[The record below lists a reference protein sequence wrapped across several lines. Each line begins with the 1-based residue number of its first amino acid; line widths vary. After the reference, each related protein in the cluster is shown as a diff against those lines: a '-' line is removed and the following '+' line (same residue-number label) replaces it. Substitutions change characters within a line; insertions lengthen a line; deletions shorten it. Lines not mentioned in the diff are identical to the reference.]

1 MATLV
6 QQPELAQVQI
16 SNLQATQRPPE
27 TELGL
32 SDFAVGVLGA
42 GAKFLDQY
50 DEDNKTRLIALG
62 ASDYM
67 NEYTREVSILERKNY
82 QQGRDFSEVVSSQTQ
97 RRQTFAQE
105 LQRMVQDPTMTEDQI
120 FDANKEF
127 LQSTVNDIYASGL
140 DSDLKEKLYEETLK
154 ENMQYQK
161 MIGEGLQAAAL
172 DRYTGTARLIAAKT
186 VTDLASVART
196 PTEQVEYIMSQ
207 FELIKQGATQS
218 GYAKN
223 EEEANTAA
231 TTTLKGALD
240 FWFKSID
247 PKAPDA
253 AASLNQLRDIGE
265 NLFTAG
271 QYELAGDI
279 VQKVN
284 DVQGKVLSSNDDM
297 LVRDLTLDLH
307 NYDVGAIS
315 FTPEEIS
322 TKFGELQQ
330 TGMYS
335 DATLNT
341 WYSKY
346 LDSYQRKQEKLL
358 QGDDEIDPMSYPDYF
373 QYEFNNEGKG
383 RDKWIGAA
391 VAQAARDAQ
400 AQGLNTY
407 TAIANNLIAR
417 QVTASTYMPELL
429 DRAAELA
436 TTELAQWMGMSDD
449 QIRETGGYEAYKA
462 SWNGLVQSYQALKN
476 SNNTVGAERF
486 LASIDSKHFPNKE
499 VLRGLLETGAPLN
512 SAKDAL
518 RDPIGTTRQ
527 LELVDKARNS
537 LNLETAKLD
546 RFWTTGHNGTW
557 FNRTSE
563 EVRENTLEAMK
574 THATRYGSL
583 LATHMT
589 SGSAANLMTAMEKS
603 NLMISTK
610 GTPVFVDPT
619 TGARI
624 NSGQLRDASG
634 KVVAKDYFARAIDAQ
649 REVLAKN
656 MGNKTDPNNIV
667 VQQNGDALYLLIHD
681 KDGNLLNNTGSFGR
695 QGTQLSMSG
704 LVQVAASIR
713 DQDAKVAREKLTT
726 ITPPKEK
733 FKPLANIGFGT
744 AAGSL
749 ASGDYRDTFVVK
761 RDAVIHKGT
770 LRLHGSNKRVA
781 VNYPASMAIP
791 FGGNTDIASG
801 FIDFLNTHEAWVSAA
816 THSKAQAGTTSKSQ
830 TVIGHGII
838 KRDHPE
844 VFAKMA
850 AAKGDQERLN
860 IQSEYQAKF
869 FSENNLAGNIAK
881 AGLPPL
887 STGAVPS
894 TYRNAYVLLA
904 ESTWHGGGG
913 GASQVATALKQP
925 NFQAAL
931 KVLEKSSVYNAVK
944 SDRTGKHADHPRNQW
959 RINTL
964 RQYYNSKA
972 LASGSSI
979 NLGGRTVKPVGNTF
993 VPYRLK

>member
-1 MATLV
+1 MATIV
-6 QQPELAQVQI
+6 QQPELGQVQL
-16 SNLQATQRPPE
+16 SNLQAVAPTPNKD
-27 TELGL
+27 LNL
-32 SDFAVGVLGA
+32 SDFAMRLMGKGQEYL
-42 GAKFLDQY
+42 KEY
-50 DEDNKTRLIALG
+50 DEENKTRLIALG

-67 NEYTREVSILERKNY
+67 NDYTRDVSFLERKYY
-82 QQGRDFSEVVSSQTQ
+82 QQGQDFSSVVASQTQ
-97 RRQTFAQE
+97 RRRAFVQE
-105 LQRMVQDPTMTEDQI
+105 LQRMVQDPTVTEDQI

-161 MIGEGLQAAAL
+161 MIGEQLQAAAL

-186 VTDLASVART
+186 VVDLSSVERT
-196 PTEQVEYIMSQ
+196 PEEQVEYVNTQ
-207 FELIKQGATQS
+207 FELIKQGAIQS

-231 TTTLKGALD
+231 TNTLKGALD

-247 PKAPDA
+247 PKSPDA
-253 AASLNQLRDIGE
+253 ASSLNQLRDIGE
-265 NLFTAG
+265 NLFAAG

-307 NYDVGAIS
+307 NYDVGAID

-322 TKFGELQQ
+322 TKFVELQQ

-335 DATLNT
+335 DATLNS
-341 WYSKY
+341 WYGKY

-417 QVTASTYMPELL
+417 QVTASALMPELI

-436 TTELAQWMGMSDD
+436 TTELAQWMGMTDD

-462 SWNGLVQSYQALKN
+462 SWNGLVQSYQSLKN
-476 SNNTVGAERF
+476 SNNSIGAERF
-486 LASIDSKHFPNKE
+486 LASIDSKYFPNKE

-512 SAKDAL
+512 SARDAL
-518 RDPIGTTRQ
+518 QDPIGTARQ
-527 LELVDKARNS
+527 LELVGKARDN
-537 LNLETAKLD
+537 LNLESAKLD
-546 RFWTTGHNGTW
+546 RFWTTGHNGSW
-557 FNRTSE
+557 FNRTSD

-603 NLMISTK
+603 NLLISTK

-624 NSGQLRDASG
+624 NSGQLRDSSG

-656 MGNKTDPNNIV
+656 MGNKTDPNNII
-667 VQQNGDALYLLIHD
+667 VQQNGDALYFLIHD
-681 KDGNLLNNTGSFGR
+681 KDGNLLNNTSSFGL
-695 QGTQLSMSG
+695 QGTQLSMHG
-704 LVQVAASIR
+704 LVQAAATIR
-713 DQDAKVAREKLTT
+713 EQDVKRAREKVTT
-726 ITPPKEK
+726 IKPTKEK
-733 FKPLANIGFGT
+733 FKPLGNIGFGT
-744 AAGSL
+744 AAFALS
-749 ASGDYRDTFVVK
+749 SGDYRDTFVIK

-770 LRLHGSNKRVA
+770 VRLHGSNKRVP
-781 VNYPASMAIP
+781 VNIPASMAIP
-791 FGGNTDIASG
+791 FGGNKDIAVAMADHWNQFEG
-801 FIDFLNTHEAWVSAA
+801 FTDNAVI
-816 THSKAQAGTTSKSQ
+816 SKAIDGTTSSTS
-830 TVIGHGII
+830 TVIGWGITQ
-838 KRDHPE
+838 KNHPE
-844 VFAKMA
+844 VFAKMQRA
-850 AAKGDQERLN
+850 RSTQERVQINADFLGT
-860 IQSEYQAKF
+860 Y
-869 FSENNLAGNIAK
+869 FSKSKLAENAQK
-881 AGLPPL
+881 AGIPP
-887 STGAVPS
+887 PS
-894 TYRNAYVLLA
+894 TAPYPKYLQNAYILLA
-904 ESTWHGGGG
+904 DGTWHGGSGG
-913 GASQVATALKQP
+913 GAAVASALSK
-925 NFQAAL
+925 
-931 KVLEKSSVYNAVK
+931 
-944 SDRTGKHADHPRNQW
+944 RTYAEAEAEFKKTTLFKAIPANHPRNQW
-959 RINTL
+959 NLNTL

-979 NLGGRTVKPVGNTF
+979 NLGGKTIKPVGNTF

>member
-6 QQPELAQVQI
+6 QQPELAQVQV

-27 TELGL
+27 TEFGL
-32 SDFAVGVLGA
+32 SDFAMGVLGA

-67 NEYTREVSILERKNY
+67 NEYTREVNILERKNY

-97 RRQTFAQE
+97 RRQSFVQE

-186 VTDLASVART
+186 VTDLASVERT

-231 TTTLKGALD
+231 TNTLKGALD

-253 AASLNQLRDIGE
+253 ATSLNQLRDIGE
-265 NLFTAG
+265 NLFAAG

-307 NYDVGAIS
+307 NYDVGAID
-315 FTPEEIS
+315 FTPEEIN
-322 TKFGELQQ
+322 TKFVDLQQ

-335 DATLNT
+335 DATLNS
-341 WYSKY
+341 WFGKY

-358 QGDDEIDPMSYPDYF
+358 EGDDEIDPMSYPDYF

-417 QVTASTYMPELL
+417 QVTASALMPELI

-436 TTELAQWMGMSDD
+436 TTELAQWMSMTDD

-462 SWNGLVQSYQALKN
+462 SWNGLVQSYQSLKN
-476 SNNTVGAERF
+476 SNNSIGAERF
-486 LASIDSKHFPNKE
+486 LASIDSKYFPNKE

-512 SAKDAL
+512 SARDAL
-518 RDPIGTTRQ
+518 QDPIGTARQ
-527 LELVDKARNS
+527 LELVGKARDS
-537 LNLETAKLD
+537 LNIESAKLD

-557 FNRTSE
+557 FNRTSD

-649 REVLAKN
+649 RYILAKN
-656 MGNKTDPNNIV
+656 MGNNTDPNNIV
-667 VQQNGDALYLLIHD
+667 VQQNGDALYFLIHD
-681 KDGNLLNNTGSFGR
+681 KDGNLLNNTSSFGL
-695 QGTQLSMSG
+695 QGTQLSMHG
-704 LVQVAASIR
+704 LVQAAATIR
-713 DQDAKVAREKLTT
+713 DQDVKRAREKVTT
-726 ITPPKEK
+726 IKTPKEK
-733 FKPLANIGFGT
+733 LQPLGNIGFGT

-770 LRLHGSNKRVA
+770 VRLHGSNKRVP
-781 VNYPASMAIP
+781 VNIPASMAIP
-791 FGGNTDIASG
+791 FGGNKDIAVAMANHWNQFEG
-801 FIDFLNTHEAWVSAA
+801 FTDTAV
-816 THSKAQAGTTSKSQ
+816 TSKAIDGTTSSTS
-830 TVIGHGII
+830 TVIGWGITQ
-838 KRDHPE
+838 KNHPE
-844 VFAKMA
+844 VFARMQR
-850 AAKGDQERLN
+850 AKSTQERVQINADFLGTYFA
-860 IQSEYQAKF
+860 SSKLA
-869 FSENNLAGNIAK
+869 ENAQK
-881 AGLPPL
+881 AGIPL
-887 STGAVPS
+887 PS
-894 TYRNAYVLLA
+894 TAPYPKYLQNAYMLLA
-904 ESTWHGGGG
+904 DGTWHGGSGG
-913 GASQVATALKQP
+913 GAAVASALSKRTYAEAEAAFKKTALFKAIP
-925 NFQAAL
+925 AN
-931 KVLEKSSVYNAVK
+931 
-944 SDRTGKHADHPRNQW
+944 HPRNQW
-959 RINTL
+959 NLNTL

-979 NLGGRTVKPVGNTF
+979 NLGGRPIKPVGNTF
-993 VPYRLK
+993 VPYRPK

>member
-1 MATLV
+1 MATIV
-6 QQPELAQVQI
+6 QQPELAQVQV

-27 TELGL
+27 TEFGL
-32 SDFAVGVLGA
+32 SDFAIGVLGA

-67 NEYTREVSILERKNY
+67 NEYTREVSFLERKNY

-97 RRQTFAQE
+97 RRQAFAQE

-161 MIGEGLQAAAL
+161 MIGKGLQAAAL

-186 VTDLASVART
+186 VTDLATVQRT

-207 FELIKQGATQS
+207 FELIKQGATKS

-253 AASLNQLRDIGE
+253 ATSLNQLRDIGE
-265 NLFTAG
+265 NLFAAG

-307 NYDVGAIS
+307 NYDVGAIEL
-315 FTPEEIS
+315 TPEEIS
-322 TKFGELQQ
+322 TKFVDLQK
-330 TGMYS
+330 TGLYS

-341 WYSKY
+341 WYSRY
-346 LDSYQRKQEKLL
+346 LDAYQRKQEKLL

-417 QVTASTYMPELL
+417 QVTASTLMPELM

-436 TTELAQWMGMSDD
+436 TTELAQWMSMSDD

-462 SWNGLVQSYQALKN
+462 SWNGLVQSYQSLIN
-476 SNNTVGAERF
+476 SDNKRAAEQF
-486 LASIDSKHFPNKE
+486 LSSIDSRYFPNKE

-518 RDPIGTTRQ
+518 QDPIGTARQ
-527 LELVDKARNS
+527 LELVGKARDS
-537 LNLETAKLD
+537 LNIESAKLD

-649 REVLAKN
+649 RYILANN
-656 MGNKTDPNNIV
+656 MGNNTDPNNIV
-667 VQQNGDALYLLIHD
+667 VQQNGDSMYFLIHD
-681 KDGNLLNNTGSFGR
+681 KDGNLLNNTSSFGL

-704 LVQVAASIR
+704 LVQAAASIR
-713 DQDAKVAREKLTT
+713 DQDIKRVREKVTT
-726 ITPPKEK
+726 IKTPKQK
-733 FKPLANIGFGT
+733 LQPLGNIGFGT

-770 LRLHGSNKRVA
+770 VRLHGSNKRVP
-781 VNYPASMAIP
+781 VNIPASMAIP
-791 FGGNTDIASG
+791 FGGNKDIAVAMANHWNQFEG
-801 FIDFLNTHEAWVSAA
+801 FTDTAV
-816 THSKAQAGTTSKSQ
+816 TSKAIDGTTSSTS
-830 TVIGHGII
+830 TVIGWGITQ
-838 KRDHPE
+838 KNHPE
-844 VFAKMA
+844 VFARMQR
-850 AAKGDQERLN
+850 AKSTQERVQINADFLGT
-860 IQSEYQAKF
+860 Y
-869 FSENNLAGNIAK
+869 FSKSNLAENAQK
-881 AGLPPL
+881 AGIPL
-887 STGAVPS
+887 PS
-894 TYRNAYVLLA
+894 TAPYPKYLQNAYMLLA
-904 ESTWHGGGG
+904 DGTWHGGSGG
-913 GASQVATALKQP
+913 GAAVASALSKRTYAEAEAAFKKTALFKAIP
-925 NFQAAL
+925 AN
-931 KVLEKSSVYNAVK
+931 
-944 SDRTGKHADHPRNQW
+944 HPRNQW
-959 RINTL
+959 NLNTL

-979 NLGGRTVKPVGNTF
+979 NLGGRPVKPVGNTF
-993 VPYRLK
+993 VPYRPK

>member
-6 QQPELAQVQI
+6 QQPELAQVQV

-27 TELGL
+27 TEFGL
-32 SDFAVGVLGA
+32 SDFAMGILDA
-42 GAKFLDQY
+42 GAKFLNQY

-67 NEYTREVSILERKNY
+67 NKYTREVNFLERKNY
-82 QQGRDFSEVVSSQTQ
+82 QQGRDFSEVVSAQTQ
-97 RRQTFAQE
+97 RRQAFQQE
-105 LQRMVQDPTMTEDQI
+105 LNRMRQDPTMTEDQI

-186 VTDLASVART
+186 VTDLATVQRT
-196 PTEQVEYIMSQ
+196 PEEQVQYIMSQ

-231 TTTLKGALD
+231 TNTLKGALD

-253 AASLNQLRDIGE
+253 ATSLNQLRDIGE
-265 NLFTAG
+265 NLFAAG

-284 DVQGKVLSSNDDM
+284 DVQGKVLGSNDDM

-307 NYDVGAIS
+307 NYDVGAID
-315 FTPEEIS
+315 FTPEEIR
-322 TKFGELQQ
+322 TKFVELQQ

-335 DATLNT
+335 DSTLNT

-346 LDSYQRKQEKLL
+346 LESYQRKQEQLL
-358 QGDDEIDPMSYPDYF
+358 RGESEIDPMSYSSYI
-373 QYEFNNEGKG
+373 QYELNGGVGG
-383 RDKWIGAA
+383 RSRWIDAA
-391 VAQAARDAQ
+391 VVQAAKDARDMAGGG
-400 AQGLNTY
+400 AVTNT
-407 TAIANNLIAR
+407 AVANQLIAR
-417 QVTASTYMPELL
+417 QITSKDYMPELL

-462 SWNGLVQSYQALKN
+462 SWNGLVQSYQSLKN
-476 SNNTVGAERF
+476 MNNSMGAERF
-486 LASIDSKHFPNKE
+486 LASIDSKYFPNKE

-512 SAKDAL
+512 SARDAL
-518 RDPIGTTRQ
+518 QDPIGTARQ
-527 LELVDKARNS
+527 LELVGKARDS
-537 LNLETAKLD
+537 LNLESAKLD

-649 REVLAKN
+649 RTVLAQKQ
-656 MGNKTDPNNIV
+656 GGKIDPNNIV
-667 VQQNGDALYLLIHD
+667 VQQNGDSLYFLIHD
-681 KDGNLLNNTGSFGR
+681 KDGNLVNNTTSFGL
-695 QGTQLSMSG
+695 QGTQITMSS
-704 LVQVAASIR
+704 LVQTAGNIR
-713 DQDAKVAREKLTT
+713 DQDIKRAREKVTT
-726 ITPPKEK
+726 VTTPKQK
-733 FKPLANIGFGT
+733 LQPLGNIGFGT

-749 ASGDYRDTFVVK
+749 DSGDYRDTFVVK

-770 LRLHGSNKRVA
+770 VRLHGSNKRVP
-781 VNYPASMAIP
+781 VNLPASMAIP
-791 FGGNTDIASG
+791 FGGNKDIAVAMANHWNQFEG
-801 FIDFLNTHEAWVSAA
+801 FTDTAV
-816 THSKAQAGTTSKSQ
+816 TSKAIDGTTSSTS
-830 TVIGHGII
+830 TVIGWGITQ
-838 KRDHPE
+838 KNHPE
-844 VFAKMA
+844 VFARMQR
-850 AAKGDQERLN
+850 AKSTQERVQINADFLGT
-860 IQSEYQAKF
+860 Y
-869 FSENNLAGNIAK
+869 FSNSKLAENAQK
-881 AGLPPL
+881 AGIPL
-887 STGAVPS
+887 PS
-894 TYRNAYVLLA
+894 TAPYPKYLQNAYILLA
-904 ESTWHGGGG
+904 DGTWHGGSGG
-913 GASQVATALKQP
+913 GAAVASALSKR
-925 NFQAAL
+925 NYAEAEAAFKKTSL
-931 KVLEKSSVYNAVK
+931 FKAIPAN
-944 SDRTGKHADHPRNQW
+944 HPRNQW
-959 RINTL
+959 NLNTL

-979 NLGGRTVKPVGNTF
+979 NLGGRPVKPVGNTF
-993 VPYRLK
+993 VPYRPK

>member
-1 MATLV
+1 MATIV
-6 QQPELAQVQI
+6 QQPELGQVQL
-16 SNLQATQRPPE
+16 SNLQAVAPTPNKD
-27 TELGL
+27 LNL
-32 SDFAVGVLGA
+32 SDFAMRLMGKGQEYL
-42 GAKFLDQY
+42 KEY
-50 DEDNKTRLIALG
+50 DEENKTRLIALG

-67 NEYTREVSILERKNY
+67 NDYTRDVSFLERKYY
-82 QQGRDFSEVVSSQTQ
+82 QQGQDFSSVVSSQTQ
-97 RRQTFAQE
+97 RRRTFVQE
-105 LQRMVQDPTMTEDQI
+105 LQRMVQDPTVTEDQI

-161 MIGEGLQAAAL
+161 MIGEQLQAAAL

-186 VTDLASVART
+186 VVDLSSVERT
-196 PTEQVEYIMSQ
+196 PEEQVEYVNTQ
-207 FELIKQGATQS
+207 FELIKQGAIQS

-231 TTTLKGALD
+231 TNTLKGALD

-247 PKAPDA
+247 PKSPDA
-253 AASLNQLRDIGE
+253 ANSLNQLRDIGE
-265 NLFTAG
+265 NLFAAG

-307 NYDVGAIS
+307 NYDVGAID

-322 TKFGELQQ
+322 TKFVELQQ

-335 DATLNT
+335 DATLNS
-341 WYSKY
+341 WYGKY

-417 QVTASTYMPELL
+417 QVTASALMPELI

-436 TTELAQWMGMSDD
+436 TTELAQWMGMTDD

-462 SWNGLVQSYQALKN
+462 SWNGLVQSYQSLKN
-476 SNNTVGAERF
+476 SNNSIGAERF
-486 LASIDSKHFPNKE
+486 LASIDSKYFPNKE

-512 SAKDAL
+512 SARDAL
-518 RDPIGTTRQ
+518 QDPIGTARQ
-527 LELVDKARNS
+527 LELVGKARDN
-537 LNLETAKLD
+537 LNLESAKLD
-546 RFWTTGHNGTW
+546 RFWTTGHNGSW
-557 FNRTSE
+557 FNRTSD

-603 NLMISTK
+603 NLLISTK

-624 NSGQLRDASG
+624 NSGQLRDSSG

-667 VQQNGDALYLLIHD
+667 VQQNGDALYFLIHD
-681 KDGNLLNNTGSFGR
+681 KDGNLLNNTSSFGL
-695 QGTQLSMSG
+695 QGTQLSMHG
-704 LVQVAASIR
+704 LVQAAATIR
-713 DQDAKVAREKLTT
+713 DQDIKRAREKVTT
-726 ITPPKEK
+726 IKPPKEK
-733 FKPLANIGFGT
+733 FKPLGNIGFGT
-744 AAGSL
+744 AAFAL
-749 ASGDYRDTFVVK
+749 TSGDYRDTFVIK

-770 LRLHGSNKRVA
+770 VRLHGSNKRVP
-781 VNYPASMAIP
+781 VNIPASMAIP
-791 FGGNTDIASG
+791 FGGNKDIAVAMADHWNQFEG
-801 FIDFLNTHEAWVSAA
+801 FTDNAVV
-816 THSKAQAGTTSKSQ
+816 SKAIDGTTSSTS
-830 TVIGHGII
+830 TVIGWGITQ
-838 KRDHPE
+838 KNHPE
-844 VFAKMA
+844 VFAKMQRA
-850 AAKGDQERLN
+850 RSTQERVQINADFLGT
-860 IQSEYQAKF
+860 Y
-869 FSENNLAGNIAK
+869 FSNSKLAENAQK
-881 AGLPPL
+881 AGIPL
-887 STGAVPS
+887 PS
-894 TYRNAYVLLA
+894 TAPYPKYLQNAYILLA
-904 ESTWHGGGG
+904 DGTWHGGSGG
-913 GASQVATALKQP
+913 GAAVASALSKRTYAEAE
-925 NFQAAL
+925 AAFKKTTL
-931 KVLEKSSVYNAVK
+931 FKAIPAN
-944 SDRTGKHADHPRNQW
+944 HPRNQW
-959 RINTL
+959 NLNTL

-979 NLGGRTVKPVGNTF
+979 NLGGKTIKPVGNTF

>member
-6 QQPELAQVQI
+6 QQPELAQVQV

-27 TELGL
+27 TEFGL
-32 SDFAVGVLGA
+32 SDFAMGVLGA

-50 DEDNKTRLIALG
+50 DEDNKARLIALG

-67 NEYTREVSILERKNY
+67 NEYTREVNFLERKNY
-82 QQGRDFSEVVSSQTQ
+82 QQGRDFSEVVSAQTQ
-97 RRQTFAQE
+97 RRQAFTQE
-105 LQRMVQDPTMTEDQI
+105 LQRMVKDPTMTEDQI

-186 VTDLASVART
+186 VVDLSSVERT
-196 PTEQVEYIMSQ
+196 PEEQVEYVNTQ
-207 FELIKQGATQS
+207 FELIKQGAIQS

-231 TTTLKGALD
+231 TATLKGALD

-253 AASLNQLRDIGE
+253 ATSLNQLRDIGE
-265 NLFTAG
+265 NLFAAG

-307 NYDVGAIS
+307 NYDVGAID
-315 FTPEEIS
+315 FTPEDIS
-322 TKFGELQQ
+322 TKFVTLQQ
-330 TGMYS
+330 TGLYS

-341 WYSKY
+341 WYSRY
-346 LDSYQRKQEKLL
+346 LDAYQRKQEKLL

-391 VAQAARDAQ
+391 VAQAAQDAQ

-417 QVTASTYMPELL
+417 QVTASALMPELI

-436 TTELAQWMGMSDD
+436 TTELAQWMSMTDD

-462 SWNGLVQSYQALKN
+462 SWNGLVQSYQSLKN
-476 SNNTVGAERF
+476 SENSMGAERF
-486 LASIDSKHFPNKE
+486 LSSIDSKYFPNKE

-512 SAKDAL
+512 SARDAL
-518 RDPIGTTRQ
+518 QDPIGTHRQ
-527 LELVDKARNS
+527 LEFVAKARDS
-537 LNLETAKLD
+537 LNLESAKLD

-557 FNRTSE
+557 FNRTAE

-634 KVVAKDYFARAIDAQ
+634 KVVGKDYFARAIDAQ
-649 REVLAKN
+649 RYILAKN
-656 MGNKTDPNNIV
+656 MGNNTDPNNIV
-667 VQQNGDALYLLIHD
+667 VQQNGDSMYFLIHD
-681 KDGNLLNNTGSFGR
+681 KDGNLLNNTGSFGL

-704 LVQVAASIR
+704 LVQAAASIR
-713 DQDAKVAREKLTT
+713 DQDIKRAREKVTT
-726 ITPPKEK
+726 IKTPKQK
-733 FKPLANIGFGT
+733 LQPLGNIGFGT

-770 LRLHGSNKRVA
+770 VRLHGSNKRVP
-781 VNYPASMAIP
+781 VNIPASMAIP
-791 FGGNTDIASG
+791 FGGNKDIAVAMANHWNQFEG
-801 FIDFLNTHEAWVSAA
+801 FTDTAV
-816 THSKAQAGTTSKSQ
+816 TSKAIDGTTSSTS
-830 TVIGHGII
+830 TVIGWGITQ
-838 KRDHPE
+838 KNHPE
-844 VFAKMA
+844 VFAKMQR
-850 AAKGDQERLN
+850 AKSTQERVQINADFLGKYFTDN
-860 IQSEYQAKF
+860 KLA
-869 FSENNLAGNIAK
+869 ENAQRAGI
-881 AGLPPL
+881 PL
-887 STGAVPS
+887 PS
-894 TYRNAYVLLA
+894 TAPYPKYLQNAYMLLA
-904 ESTWHGGGG
+904 DGTWHGGSGG
-913 GASQVATALKQP
+913 GSAVATALSKR
-925 NFQAAL
+925 NYAEAEAAFKKTTL
-931 KVLEKSSVYNAVK
+931 FKAIPAN
-944 SDRTGKHADHPRNQW
+944 HPRNQW
-959 RINTL
+959 NLNTL

-979 NLGGRTVKPVGNTF
+979 NLGGRPVKPVGNTF
-993 VPYRLK
+993 VPYRPK

>member
-1 MATLV
+1 MATIV
-6 QQPELAQVQI
+6 PQPELAQVRQ
-16 SNLQATQRPPE
+16 SNLQATQRPVE
-27 TELGL
+27 TEQNL
-32 SDFAVGVLGA
+32 SDFALALVGKASEGI
-42 GAKFLDQY
+42 DTY
-50 DEDNKTRLIALG
+50 NKENKDRLIALG

-67 NEYTREVSILERKNY
+67 NEYTREVNFLERKNY
-82 QQGRDFSEVVSSQTQ
+82 QQGRDFSSVVSAQTQ
-97 RRQTFAQE
+97 RRQTFGQE

-127 LQSTVNDIYASGL
+127 LQSTVNDIYESGL
-140 DSDLKEKLYEETLK
+140 DSDLKEQLYQETLK
-154 ENMQYQK
+154 ENLQYQK

-172 DRYTGTARLIAAKT
+172 DRYTGTARLLAAKT
-186 VTDLASVART
+186 VTELAAVART
-196 PTEQVEYIMSQ
+196 PKEQVEYVNTQ
-207 FELIKQGATQS
+207 FQLIKQGAIQS

-231 TTTLKGALD
+231 TNTLKGAMD

-253 AASLNQLRDIGE
+253 ANSLNQLRDIGE
-265 NLFTAG
+265 NLFAAG

-284 DVQGKVLSSNDDM
+284 DVQGQVLSSNDDM

-307 NYDVGAIS
+307 NYDVGATD
-315 FTPEEIS
+315 FTPEDIS
-322 TKFGELQQ
+322 TKFVELQQ
-330 TGMYS
+330 SGLYS
-335 DATLNT
+335 DATLNS
-341 WYSKY
+341 WYGKY

-358 QGDDEIDPMSYPDYF
+358 QGDDDIDPMSYPDYF
-373 QYEFNNEGKG
+373 QYEFNNDGKG

-391 VAQAARDAQ
+391 VAQAAKDAQ

-417 QVTASTYMPELL
+417 QVTSSTYMPELL

-436 TTELAQWMGMSDD
+436 TTELAQWMGMSDA

-462 SWNGLVQSYQALKN
+462 SWNGLVQSYQSLKN

-518 RDPIGTTRQ
+518 RDPIGTARQ
-527 LELVDKARNS
+527 LELVGKARGN

-557 FNRTSE
+557 FNRASE
-563 EVRENTLEAMK
+563 EVRENTLEAMQ

-619 TGARI
+619 TGSRI
-624 NSGQLRDASG
+624 NSGQLRDSKG

-649 REVLAKN
+649 RYVLAQN

-667 VQQNGDALYLLIHD
+667 VQQNGDSLYFLIHD
-681 KDGNLLNNTGSFGR
+681 KEGNLLNNTGSFGV

-704 LVQVAASIR
+704 LVQAAANIR
-713 DQDAKVAREKLTT
+713 DQDTKRAREKVTT
-726 ITPPKEK
+726 ITGSSAQRKT
-733 FKPLANIGFGT
+733 LGSIGFGT
-744 AAGSL
+744 AAGTA
-749 ASGDYRDTFVVK
+749 ASGDYTNTVVVK
-761 RDAVIHKGT
+761 RDAVIQKGIV
-770 LRLHGSNKRVA
+770 RLHGSNKRVA
-781 VNYPASMAIP
+781 VNIPASMTIP
-791 FGGNTDIASG
+791 FGGNKDIAVAMTNHWNQFEG
-801 FIDFLNTHEAWVSAA
+801 FTDTSVTSEAI
-816 THSKAQAGTTSKSQ
+816 AGTTSRTSN
-830 TVIGHGII
+830 VIGWGITQHN
-838 KRDHPE
+838 HPE
-844 VFAKMA
+844 VFAKMQR
-850 AAKGDQERLN
+850 AKSTQERVQINADFLGK
-860 IQSEYQAKF
+860 YFAD
-869 FSENNLAGNIAK
+869 NNLVGNAKRAGI
-881 AGLPPL
+881 PL
-887 STGAVPS
+887 PS
-894 TYRNAYVLLA
+894 TAPYPKYLQDVYVLLA
-904 ESTWHGGGG
+904 DGTWHGGSGG
-913 GASQVATALKQP
+913 GEDVANALSKRTYAEAE
-925 NFQAAL
+925 AAF
-931 KVLEKSSVYNAVK
+931 KKTVLFRAIP
-944 SDRTGKHADHPRNQW
+944 ADHARNRW
-959 RINTL
+959 NLNTL

-979 NLGGRTVKPVGNTF
+979 SLGGRSVKPVGNTF

>member
-6 QQPELAQVQI
+6 QQPELAQVQV

-27 TELGL
+27 TEFGL
-32 SDFAVGVLGA
+32 SDFAMGVLGA

-50 DEDNKTRLIALG
+50 DEDNKARLIALG

-67 NEYTREVSILERKNY
+67 NEYTREVNFLERKNY
-82 QQGRDFSEVVSSQTQ
+82 QQGRDFSEVVSAQTQ
-97 RRQTFAQE
+97 RRQAFTQE
-105 LQRMVQDPTMTEDQI
+105 LQRMVKDPTMTEDQI

-186 VTDLASVART
+186 VVDLSSVERT
-196 PTEQVEYIMSQ
+196 PEEQVEYVNTQ
-207 FELIKQGATQS
+207 FELIKQGAIQS

-231 TTTLKGALD
+231 TATLKGALD

-247 PKAPDA
+247 PKAPGA
-253 AASLNQLRDIGE
+253 ATSLNQLRDIGE
-265 NLFTAG
+265 NLVAAG

-307 NYDVGAIS
+307 NYDVGAID
-315 FTPEEIS
+315 FTPEDIS
-322 TKFGELQQ
+322 TKFVTLQQ
-330 TGMYS
+330 TGLYS

-341 WYSKY
+341 WYSRY
-346 LDSYQRKQEKLL
+346 LDAYQRKQEKLL

-391 VAQAARDAQ
+391 VAQAAQDAQ

-417 QVTASTYMPELL
+417 QVTASALMPELI

-436 TTELAQWMGMSDD
+436 TTELAQWMSMTDD

-462 SWNGLVQSYQALKN
+462 SWNGLVQSYQSLKN
-476 SNNTVGAERF
+476 SENSMGAERF
-486 LASIDSKHFPNKE
+486 LSSIDSKYFPNKE

-518 RDPIGTTRQ
+518 QDPIGTARQ
-527 LELVDKARNS
+527 LELVGKARDS

-557 FNRTSE
+557 FNRTAE

-634 KVVAKDYFARAIDAQ
+634 KVVGKDYFARAIDAQ
-649 REVLAKN
+649 RYILAKN
-656 MGNKTDPNNIV
+656 MGNNTDPNNIV
-667 VQQNGDALYLLIHD
+667 VQQNGDSMYFLIHD
-681 KDGNLLNNTGSFGR
+681 KDGNLLNNTGSFGL

-704 LVQVAASIR
+704 LVQAAASIR
-713 DQDAKVAREKLTT
+713 DQDIKRAREKVTT
-726 ITPPKEK
+726 IKTPKQK
-733 FKPLANIGFGT
+733 LQPLGNIGFGT

-770 LRLHGSNKRVA
+770 VRLHGSNKRVP
-781 VNYPASMAIP
+781 VNIPASMAIP
-791 FGGNTDIASG
+791 FGGNKDIAVAMANHWNQFEG
-801 FIDFLNTHEAWVSAA
+801 FTDTAV
-816 THSKAQAGTTSKSQ
+816 TSKAIDGTTSSTS
-830 TVIGHGII
+830 TVIGWGITQ
-838 KRDHPE
+838 KNHPE
-844 VFAKMA
+844 VFAKMQR
-850 AAKGDQERLN
+850 AKSTQERVQINADFLGKYFTDN
-860 IQSEYQAKF
+860 KLA
-869 FSENNLAGNIAK
+869 ENAQRAGI
-881 AGLPPL
+881 PL
-887 STGAVPS
+887 PS
-894 TYRNAYVLLA
+894 TAPYPKYLQNAYMLLA
-904 ESTWHGGGG
+904 DGTWHGGSGG
-913 GASQVATALKQP
+913 GSAVATALSKR
-925 NFQAAL
+925 NYAEAEAAFKKTTL
-931 KVLEKSSVYNAVK
+931 FKAIPAN
-944 SDRTGKHADHPRNQW
+944 HPRNQW
-959 RINTL
+959 NLNTL

-979 NLGGRTVKPVGNTF
+979 NLGGRPVKPVGNTF
-993 VPYRLK
+993 VPYRPK

>member
-1 MATLV
+1 MATIV
-6 QQPELAQVQI
+6 QQPELGQVQL
-16 SNLQATQRPPE
+16 SNLQAVAPTPDKS
-27 TELGL
+27 LNL
-32 SDFAVGVLGA
+32 SDFAMKLMGA
-42 GAKFLDQY
+42 GQEYLKEY
-50 DEDNKTRLIALG
+50 DEENKTRLIALG

-67 NEYTREVSILERKNY
+67 NDYTRDVSFLERRNY
-82 QQGRDFSEVVSSQTQ
+82 QQGQDFSAVVSAQTQ
-97 RRQTFAQE
+97 RRRSFVQE

-127 LQSTVNDIYASGL
+127 LQSTVNDIYTSGL

-161 MIGEGLQAAAL
+161 MIGEQLQAAAL

-186 VTDLASVART
+186 VTDLASVERT

-223 EEEANTAA
+223 EEEANIAA

-247 PKAPDA
+247 PKTPDA

-265 NLFTAG
+265 NLFAAG

-307 NYDVGAIS
+307 NFGVGAIEL
-315 FTPEEIS
+315 TPEDIS
-322 TKFGELQQ
+322 TKFITLQQ
-330 TGMYS
+330 TGLYS

-346 LDSYQRKQEKLL
+346 LDTYQRKQEQLL
-358 QGDDEIDPMSYPDYF
+358 RGDDEIDPMSYPDYF

-417 QVTASTYMPELL
+417 QVTAGTLMPELM

-436 TTELAQWMGMSDD
+436 TTELAQWMSMSDD

-462 SWNGLVQSYQALKN
+462 SWNGLVRSYQTLIN
-476 SNNTVGAERF
+476 SDNKRAAEQF
-486 LASIDSKHFPNKE
+486 LSSIDSRYFPNKE

-512 SAKDAL
+512 SARDAL
-518 RDPIGTTRQ
+518 QDPIGTARQ
-527 LELVDKARNS
+527 LELVGKARDS

-574 THATRYGSL
+574 THATRYGSV

-624 NSGQLRDASG
+624 NSGQLRDSSG

-649 REVLAKN
+649 RYILAKN
-656 MGNKTDPNNIV
+656 MGNNTDPNNIV
-667 VQQNGDALYLLIHD
+667 VQQNGDALYFLIHD
-681 KDGNLLNNTGSFGR
+681 KDGNLLNNTGSFGL

-704 LVQVAASIR
+704 LVQAAASIR
-713 DQDAKVAREKLTT
+713 DQDTKRAREKVTT
-726 ITPPKEK
+726 ITTPKQK
-733 FKPLANIGFGT
+733 LQPLGNIGFGT

-749 ASGDYRDTFVVK
+749 SSGDYRDTFVVK

-770 LRLHGSNKRVA
+770 VRLHGSNKRVP
-781 VNYPASMAIP
+781 VNIPASMAIP
-791 FGGNTDIASG
+791 FGGNKDIAVAMANHWNQFEG
-801 FIDFLNTHEAWVSAA
+801 FTDTAV
-816 THSKAQAGTTSKSQ
+816 TSKAIDGTTSSTS
-830 TVIGHGII
+830 TVIGWGITQ
-838 KRDHPE
+838 KNHPE
-844 VFAKMA
+844 VFAKMQR
-850 AAKGDQERLN
+850 AKSTQERVQINADFLGT
-860 IQSEYQAKF
+860 Y
-869 FSENNLAGNIAK
+869 FSNSKLAENALK
-881 AGLPPL
+881 AGIPL
-887 STGAVPS
+887 PS
-894 TYRNAYVLLA
+894 TAPYPKYLQNAYMLLA
-904 ESTWHGGGG
+904 DGTWHGGSGG
-913 GASQVATALKQP
+913 GAAVASALSKRTYAEAE
-925 NFQAAL
+925 AAFKKTTL
-931 KVLEKSSVYNAVK
+931 FKAIPAN
-944 SDRTGKHADHPRNQW
+944 HPRNQW
-959 RINTL
+959 NLNTL

-979 NLGGRTVKPVGNTF
+979 NLGGKTIKPVGNTY

>member
-6 QQPELAQVQI
+6 QQPELAQVQQ
-16 SNLQATQRPPE
+16 SNLQATQRPVE
-27 TELGL
+27 TEQNL
-32 SDFAVGVLGA
+32 SDFALALVGKVSEG
-42 GAKFLDQY
+42 LDAY
-50 DEDNKTRLIALG
+50 NKENKDRLIALG

-67 NEYTREVSILERKNY
+67 NEYTREVNFLERKNY
-82 QQGRDFSEVVSSQTQ
+82 QQGRDFSSVVSAQTQ
-97 RRQTFAQE
+97 RRKTFGQE

-127 LQSTVNDIYASGL
+127 LQSTVNDIYESGL
-140 DSDLKEKLYEETLK
+140 DSDLKEQLYQETLK
-154 ENMQYQK
+154 ENLQYQK

-172 DRYTGTARLIAAKT
+172 DRYTGTARLLAAKT
-186 VTDLASVART
+186 VTELAAVART
-196 PTEQVEYIMSQ
+196 PKEQVEYVNTQ
-207 FELIKQGATQS
+207 LQLIKQGAIQS

-231 TTTLKGALD
+231 TNTLKGAMD

-253 AASLNQLRDIGE
+253 ANSLNQLRDIGE
-265 NLFTAG
+265 NLFAAG

-297 LVRDLTLDLH
+297 LVRNLTLDLH
-307 NYDVGAIS
+307 NYDVGAIDM
-315 FTPEEIS
+315 TPQEIS
-322 TKFGELQQ
+322 TKFVELQQ
-330 TGMYS
+330 TGLYS
-335 DATLNT
+335 DSTLNS
-341 WYSKY
+341 WYGKY

-358 QGDDEIDPMSYPDYF
+358 QGDDDIDPMSYPDYF
-373 QYEFNNEGKG
+373 QYEFNNDGKG

-391 VAQAARDAQ
+391 VAQAAADAQ

-407 TAIANNLIAR
+407 TAIANNLIAK
-417 QVTASTYMPELL
+417 QVTSSTYMPELL

-518 RDPIGTTRQ
+518 RDPIGTGRQ
-527 LELVDKARNS
+527 LELVGKARDS

-546 RFWTTGHNGTW
+546 RFWTTGNNGTW

-589 SGSAANLMTAMEKS
+589 SGSAANLATAMEKS

-634 KVVAKDYFARAIDAQ
+634 KVIAKDYFARAIDAQ
-649 REVLAKN
+649 RYTLAKKV
-656 MGNKTDPNNIV
+656 GNKTDPNNIV
-667 VQQNGDALYLLIHD
+667 VQQHGDSLYFLIHD
-681 KDGNLLNNTGSFGR
+681 KEGNLLNNTGSFGV

-704 LVQVAASIR
+704 LVQAAANIR
-713 DQDAKVAREKLTT
+713 DQDTKSAREKVTHIPDYSAQRKILGS
-726 ITPPKEK
+726 
-733 FKPLANIGFGT
+733 IGFGT
-744 AAGSL
+744 AAGAA
-749 ASGDYRDTFVVK
+749 ASGDYTNTLVVK
-761 RDAVIHKGT
+761 RDAVIHKSII
-770 LRLHGSNKRVA
+770 RIYGSNKRVA
-781 VNYPASMAIP
+781 VNLPASMAIP
-791 FGGNTDIASG
+791 FGGNKDIAVAMANHWNQFEG
-801 FIDFLNTHEAWVSAA
+801 FTDTSV
-816 THSKAQAGTTSKSQ
+816 TSKAIAGTTSRTSN
-830 TVIGHGII
+830 VIGWGITQSN
-838 KRDHPE
+838 HPE
-844 VFAKMA
+844 VFAKMQR
-850 AAKGDQERLN
+850 AKSTQERVQINADFLGKYFADAN
-860 IQSEYQAKF
+860 LVGNAKR
-869 FSENNLAGNIAK
+869 AGI
-881 AGLPPL
+881 PL
-887 STGAVPS
+887 PS
-894 TYRNAYVLLA
+894 TAPYPKYLQDAYVLLA
-904 ESTWHGGGG
+904 DGTWHGGSSGG
-913 GASQVATALKQP
+913 KAVADALSKRTYAEAE
-925 NFQAAL
+925 AAF
-931 KVLEKSSVYNAVK
+931 KNTVLFRALPT
-944 SDRTGKHADHPRNQW
+944 DHARNRW
-959 RINTL
+959 NLNVL

-979 NLGGRTVKPVGNTF
+979 NLGGKTIKPVGNTY

>member
-6 QQPELAQVQI
+6 QQPELAQVQV

-27 TELGL
+27 TEFGL
-32 SDFAVGVLGA
+32 SDFAMGVLGA

-50 DEDNKTRLIALG
+50 DEDNKARLIALG

-67 NEYTREVSILERKNY
+67 NEYTREVNFLERKNY
-82 QQGRDFSEVVSSQTQ
+82 QQGRDFSEVVSAQTQ
-97 RRQTFAQE
+97 RRQAFTQE
-105 LQRMVQDPTMTEDQI
+105 LQRMVKDPTMTEDQI

-186 VTDLASVART
+186 VVDLSSVERT
-196 PTEQVEYIMSQ
+196 PEEQVEYVNTQ
-207 FELIKQGATQS
+207 FELIKQGAIQS

-231 TTTLKGALD
+231 TATLKGALD

-253 AASLNQLRDIGE
+253 ATSLNQLRDIGE
-265 NLFTAG
+265 NLFAAG

-307 NYDVGAIS
+307 NYDVGAID
-315 FTPEEIS
+315 FTPEDIS
-322 TKFGELQQ
+322 TKFVTLQQ
-330 TGMYS
+330 TGLYS

-341 WYSKY
+341 WYSRY
-346 LDSYQRKQEKLL
+346 LDAYQRKQEKLL

-391 VAQAARDAQ
+391 VAQAAQDAQ

-417 QVTASTYMPELL
+417 QVTASALMPELI

-436 TTELAQWMGMSDD
+436 TTELAQWMSMTDD

-462 SWNGLVQSYQALKN
+462 SWNGLVQSYQSLKN
-476 SNNTVGAERF
+476 SENSMGAERF
-486 LASIDSKHFPNKE
+486 LSSIDSKYFPNKE

-512 SAKDAL
+512 SARDAL
-518 RDPIGTTRQ
+518 QDPIGTARQ
-527 LELVDKARNS
+527 LELVGKARDS
-537 LNLETAKLD
+537 LNLESAKLD

-557 FNRTSE
+557 FNRTAE

-634 KVVAKDYFARAIDAQ
+634 KVVGKDYFARAIDAQ
-649 REVLAKN
+649 RYILAKN
-656 MGNKTDPNNIV
+656 MGNNTDPNNIV
-667 VQQNGDALYLLIHD
+667 VQQNGDSMYFLIHD
-681 KDGNLLNNTGSFGR
+681 KDGNLLNNTGSFGL

-704 LVQVAASIR
+704 LVQAAASIR
-713 DQDAKVAREKLTT
+713 DQDIKRAREKVTT
-726 ITPPKEK
+726 IKTPKQK
-733 FKPLANIGFGT
+733 LQPLGNIGFGT

-770 LRLHGSNKRVA
+770 VRLHGSNKRVP
-781 VNYPASMAIP
+781 VNIPASMAIP
-791 FGGNTDIASG
+791 FGGNKDIAVAMANHWNQFEG
-801 FIDFLNTHEAWVSAA
+801 FTDTAV
-816 THSKAQAGTTSKSQ
+816 TSKAIDGTTSSTS
-830 TVIGHGII
+830 TVIGWGITL
-838 KRDHPE
+838 KNHPE
-844 VFAKMA
+844 VFAKMQRA
-850 AAKGDQERLN
+850 QSTQERVQINADFLGKYFTDN
-860 IQSEYQAKF
+860 KLA
-869 FSENNLAGNIAK
+869 ENAQRAGI
-881 AGLPPL
+881 PL
-887 STGAVPS
+887 PS
-894 TYRNAYVLLA
+894 TAPYPKYLQNAYMLLA
-904 ESTWHGGGG
+904 DGTWHGGSGG
-913 GASQVATALKQP
+913 GSAVATALSKR
-925 NFQAAL
+925 NYAEAEAAFKKTTL
-931 KVLEKSSVYNAVK
+931 FKAIPAN
-944 SDRTGKHADHPRNQW
+944 HPRNQW
-959 RINTL
+959 NLNTL

-979 NLGGRTVKPVGNTF
+979 NLGGRPVKPVGNTF
-993 VPYRLK
+993 VPYRPK

>member
-6 QQPELAQVQI
+6 RQPELAQVQV

-27 TELGL
+27 TEFGL
-32 SDFAVGVLGA
+32 SDFAMGVLGA

-67 NEYTREVSILERKNY
+67 NEYTREVSFLERKNY

-97 RRQTFAQE
+97 RRQAFAQE

-161 MIGEGLQAAAL
+161 MIGEQLQAAAL

-186 VTDLASVART
+186 VTDLASVERT
-196 PTEQVEYIMSQ
+196 PTEQVEYIMTQ

-231 TTTLKGALD
+231 TNTLKGALD

-265 NLFTAG
+265 NLFAAG

-307 NYDVGAIS
+307 NYDVGAID
-315 FTPEEIS
+315 FTPEDIS
-322 TKFGELQQ
+322 TKFVGLQQ
-330 TGMYS
+330 TGLYS

-346 LDSYQRKQEKLL
+346 LDAYQRRQEKLL
-358 QGDDEIDPMSYPDYF
+358 QGDDDIDPMSYPDYF

-383 RDKWIGAA
+383 RDKWVGAA

-417 QVTASTYMPELL
+417 QVTASALMPELI

-462 SWNGLVQSYQALKN
+462 SWNGLVQSYQSLKN
-476 SNNTVGAERF
+476 SENSMGAERF
-486 LASIDSKHFPNKE
+486 LASIDSKYFPNKE

-512 SAKDAL
+512 SARDAL
-518 RDPIGTTRQ
+518 QDPIGTTRQ
-527 LELVDKARNS
+527 LELVGKARDS
-537 LNLETAKLD
+537 LNLESAKLD

-649 REVLAKN
+649 RYILAKN

-667 VQQNGDALYLLIHD
+667 VQQNGDSMYFLIHD
-681 KDGNLLNNTGSFGR
+681 KDGNLLNNTSSFGL

-704 LVQVAASIR
+704 LVQAAANIR
-713 DQDAKVAREKLTT
+713 DQDIKRAREKVTT
-726 ITPPKEK
+726 VTTPKQK
-733 FKPLANIGFGT
+733 LQPLGNIGFGT

-770 LRLHGSNKRVA
+770 VRLHGSNKRVP
-781 VNYPASMAIP
+781 VNLPASMAIP
-791 FGGNTDIASG
+791 FGGNKDIAVAMANHWNQFEG
-801 FIDFLNTHEAWVSAA
+801 FTDTAV
-816 THSKAQAGTTSKSQ
+816 TSKAIDGTTSSTS
-830 TVIGHGII
+830 TVIGWGITQ
-838 KRDHPE
+838 KNHPE
-844 VFAKMA
+844 VFAKMQR
-850 AAKGDQERLN
+850 AKSTQERVQINADFLGT
-860 IQSEYQAKF
+860 Y
-869 FSENNLAGNIAK
+869 FSNSKLAENAQK
-881 AGLPPL
+881 AGIPL
-887 STGAVPS
+887 PS
-894 TYRNAYVLLA
+894 TAPYPKYLQNAYMLLA
-904 ESTWHGGGG
+904 DGTWHGGSGG
-913 GASQVATALKQP
+913 GAAVASALSKRNYAEAEAAFKKTALFKAIP
-925 NFQAAL
+925 AN
-931 KVLEKSSVYNAVK
+931 
-944 SDRTGKHADHPRNQW
+944 HPRNQW
-959 RINTL
+959 NLNTI

-979 NLGGRTVKPVGNTF
+979 NLGGRPVKPVGNTF
-993 VPYRLK
+993 VPYRPK

>member
-6 QQPELAQVQI
+6 QQPELAQVQV

-27 TELGL
+27 TEFGL
-32 SDFAVGVLGA
+32 SDFAMGVLGA
-42 GAKFLDQY
+42 GTKFLDRY
-50 DEDNKTRLIALG
+50 DEDNKARLIALG

-67 NEYTREVSILERKNY
+67 NEYTREVSFLERKNY
-82 QQGRDFSEVVSSQTQ
+82 QQGRDFSEVVSAQTQ
-97 RRQTFAQE
+97 RRQAFTQE

-127 LQSTVNDIYASGL
+127 LQSTVNDIYTSGL
-140 DSDLKEKLYEETLK
+140 DSDLKEKLYGGTLK

-186 VTDLASVART
+186 VIDLASVQRT

-207 FELIKQGATQS
+207 FELIKQGAIQS

-231 TTTLKGALD
+231 TNTLKGALD
-240 FWFKSID
+240 FWFKNID
-247 PKAPDA
+247 PKSPA
-253 AASLNQLRDIGE
+253 AARSLNQLRGIGE
-265 NLFTAG
+265 NLFAAG

-297 LVRDLTLDLH
+297 LNREVLLDLTNFENGSVDYTYEDITQKV
-307 NYDVGAIS
+307 NAYAA
-315 FTPEEIS
+315 
-322 TKFGELQQ
+322 

-335 DATLNT
+335 DSTLNSVARQ
-341 WYSKY
+341 YY
-346 LDSYQRKQEKLL
+346 NIRQQHDAKLL
-358 QGDDEIDPMSYPDYF
+358 SGESEINVLSYPDYF

-417 QVTASTYMPELL
+417 QVTAGTLMPELM

-436 TTELAQWMGMSDD
+436 TTELAQWMSMSDD

-462 SWNGLVQSYQALKN
+462 SWNGLVQSYQTLIN
-476 SNNTVGAERF
+476 SGNKRAAEQF
-486 LASIDSKHFPNKE
+486 LSSIDSRYFPNKE

-512 SAKDAL
+512 SARDAL
-518 RDPIGTTRQ
+518 QDPIGTARQ
-527 LELVDKARNS
+527 LELVGKARDS
-537 LNLETAKLD
+537 LNIESAKLD
-546 RFWTTGHNGTW
+546 RFWTTGNNGTW

-624 NSGQLRDASG
+624 NSGQIRDANG

-649 REVLAKN
+649 RYILAKK

-667 VQQNGDALYLLIHD
+667 VQQNGDSLYFLIHD
-681 KDGNLLNNTGSFGR
+681 KDGNLLNNTGSFGL
-695 QGTQLSMSG
+695 QGTQLSISG
-704 LVQVAASIR
+704 LVQAAASIR
-713 DQDAKVAREKLTT
+713 DQDIKLAREKVTT
-726 ITPPKEK
+726 VTTPKQK
-733 FKPLANIGFGT
+733 LQPLGNIGFGT

-770 LRLHGSNKRVA
+770 VRLHGSNKRVP
-781 VNYPASMAIP
+781 VNLPASMAIP
-791 FGGNTDIASG
+791 FGGNKDIAVAMANHWNQFEG
-801 FIDFLNTHEAWVSAA
+801 FTDTAVTAKAID
-816 THSKAQAGTTSKSQ
+816 GTTSRTS
-830 TVIGHGII
+830 TVIGWGITQ
-838 KRDHPE
+838 KNHPE
-844 VFAKMA
+844 AFARMQR
-850 AAKGDQERLN
+850 AKSTQERVQINADFLGT
-860 IQSEYQAKF
+860 Y
-869 FSENNLAGNIAK
+869 FSNSKLAENARK
-881 AGLPPL
+881 AGIPL
-887 STGAVPS
+887 PS
-894 TYRNAYVLLA
+894 TAPYPKYLQNAYILLA
-904 ESTWHGGGG
+904 DGTWHGGSGG
-913 GASQVATALKQP
+913 GAAVASALSKR
-925 NFQAAL
+925 NYAEAEAAFKKTTL
-931 KVLEKSSVYNAVK
+931 FKAIPAN
-944 SDRTGKHADHPRNQW
+944 HPRNQW
-959 RINTL
+959 NLNTL

-979 NLGGRTVKPVGNTF
+979 NLGGRSVKPVGNTF
-993 VPYRLK
+993 VPYRPK

>member
-6 QQPELAQVQI
+6 QQPELAQVQV

-27 TELGL
+27 TEFGL
-32 SDFAVGVLGA
+32 SDFAMGVLGA
-42 GAKFLDQY
+42 GTKFLDQY

-67 NEYTREVSILERKNY
+67 NEYTREVNILERKNY

-97 RRQTFAQE
+97 RRQSFVQE

-186 VTDLASVART
+186 VVDLSSVERT
-196 PTEQVEYIMSQ
+196 PEEQVEYVNTQ
-207 FELIKQGATQS
+207 FELIKQGAIQS

-231 TTTLKGALD
+231 TNTLKGALD

-247 PKAPDA
+247 PKSPDA
-253 AASLNQLRDIGE
+253 ASSLNQLRDIGE
-265 NLFTAG
+265 NLFAAG

-307 NYDVGAIS
+307 NYDVGAID

-322 TKFGELQQ
+322 TKFVELQQ

-335 DATLNT
+335 DATLNS
-341 WYSKY
+341 WYGKY

-417 QVTASTYMPELL
+417 QVTAGTLMPELM

-436 TTELAQWMGMSDD
+436 TTELAQWMSMSDD

-462 SWNGLVQSYQALKN
+462 SWNGLVQSYQTLIN
-476 SNNTVGAERF
+476 SDNKRAAEQF
-486 LASIDSKHFPNKE
+486 LSSIDSRYFPNKE

-512 SAKDAL
+512 SARDAL
-518 RDPIGTTRQ
+518 QDPIGTARQ
-527 LELVDKARNS
+527 LELVGKARDN
-537 LNLETAKLD
+537 LNLESAKLD
-546 RFWTTGHNGTW
+546 RFWTTGHNGSW
-557 FNRTSE
+557 FNRTSD

-624 NSGQLRDASG
+624 NSGQLRDSSG

-656 MGNKTDPNNIV
+656 MGNKTDPNNII
-667 VQQNGDALYLLIHD
+667 VQQNGDALYFLIHD
-681 KDGNLLNNTGSFGR
+681 KDGNLLNNTSSFGL
-695 QGTQLSMSG
+695 QGTQLSMHG
-704 LVQVAASIR
+704 LVQAAATIR
-713 DQDAKVAREKLTT
+713 DQDVKRAREKVTT
-726 ITPPKEK
+726 IKPPKEK
-733 FKPLANIGFGT
+733 FKPLGNIGFGT
-744 AAGSL
+744 AAFALS
-749 ASGDYRDTFVVK
+749 SGDYRDTFVIK

-770 LRLHGSNKRVA
+770 VRLHGSNKRVP
-781 VNYPASMAIP
+781 VNIPASMAIP
-791 FGGNTDIASG
+791 FGGNKDIAVAMADHWNQFEG
-801 FIDFLNTHEAWVSAA
+801 FTDTAVI
-816 THSKAQAGTTSKSQ
+816 SKAIDGTTSSTS
-830 TVIGHGII
+830 TVIGWGITQ
-838 KRDHPE
+838 KNHPE
-844 VFAKMA
+844 VFAKMQRA
-850 AAKGDQERLN
+850 RSTQERVQINADFLGT
-860 IQSEYQAKF
+860 Y
-869 FSENNLAGNIAK
+869 FSSSKLEENARK
-881 AGLPPL
+881 AGIPL
-887 STGAVPS
+887 PS
-894 TYRNAYVLLA
+894 TAPYPKYLQNAYMLLA
-904 ESTWHGGGG
+904 DGTWHGGSGG
-913 GASQVATALKQP
+913 GAAVASALSKRTYAEAE
-925 NFQAAL
+925 AAFKKTTL
-931 KVLEKSSVYNAVK
+931 FKAIPAN
-944 SDRTGKHADHPRNQW
+944 HPRNQW
-959 RINTL
+959 NLNTL

-979 NLGGRTVKPVGNTF
+979 SLGGRSVKPVGN
-993 VPYRLK
+993 VHIPYRPK